1 MRRRFADAEADGF
14 ERRIRRAVAR
24 QCAKAL
30 ERVGVQLGAQRI
42 RAAINGESTQPC
54 DVVQLSR
61 LSLDLREHGF
71 ESSTIA
77 SKERGRKRHDGV

>member
-1 MRRRFADAEADGF
+1 
-14 ERRIRRAVAR
+14 
-24 QCAKAL
+24 
-30 ERVGVQLGAQRI
+30 VQLGAQRI